1 MQAVQKKKPG
11 TSTASRIGLSIFT
24 ILFVLMIVAP
34 FVWLLLA
41 AFKSGKELYTMPVQ
55 ILPSSFNL
63 QNFQDAFTVQPLMQY
78 IINSIVVAVGGT
90 LIIIIIS
97 CLVSF
102 SLART
107 QIKGKR
113 LVLLMLLSISLLPPV
128 TILNPIY
135 LMMSN
140 LKMMNTTYGLAL
152 VLVAIELPT
161 AAWYM
166 MSFFQTI
173 PDALEESAMID
184 GASVVTIFVRI
195 LMPLVAPGV
204 FTVSIMTFI
213 AVWNNYLFAS
223 VLNPSKK
230 ARTVTVALT
239 MYAGETTT
247 PWNTIAAAAIVA
259 CVPLVIMVLIC
270 QKRIVSGM
278 VDGAVKG

>member
-1 MQAVQKKKPG
+1 MQAVHVKPK
-11 TSTASRIGLSIFT
+11 SMVVKNLGLGVFT
-24 ILFVLMIVAP
+24 VTFVMLIVAP
-34 FVWLLLA
+34 FLWLLLA
-41 AFKSGKELYTMPVQ
+41 AFKTGKELYSMPVQ
-55 ILPSSFNL
+55 ILPSAFNF
-63 QNFQDAFTVQPLMQY
+63 QNFADAFKMQPLGSY
-78 IINSIVVAVGGT
+78 IVNSLIVAILST
-90 LIIIIIS
+90 LLIIIIAS
-97 CLVSF
+97 LVSF
-102 SLART
+102 ALART

-161 AAWYM
+161 AAWYL

-184 GASVVTIFVRI
+184 GANVITIFCRI

-247 PWNTIAAAAIVA
+247 PWNTIAAAAIVS

>member
-1 MQAVQKKKPG
+1 MQAVHSKPK
-11 TSTASRIGLSIFT
+11 STVVKNMGLGVFTVIFVM
-24 ILFVLMIVAP
+24 LIVAP
-34 FVWLLLA
+34 FLWLLLA
-41 AFKSGKELYTMPVQ
+41 AFKTGKELYSMPVQ
-55 ILPSSFNL
+55 ILPSGFNF
-63 QNFQDAFTVQPLMQY
+63 QNFADAFKMQPLASY
-78 IINSIVVAVGGT
+78 IVNSLVVAILSTV
-90 LIIIIIS
+90 LIIIIAS
-97 CLVSF
+97 LVSF
-102 SLART
+102 ALART

-161 AAWYM
+161 AAWYL

-184 GASVVTIFVRI
+184 GANVVTIFCRI

-247 PWNTIAAAAIVA
+247 PWNTIAAAAIVS

>member
-1 MQAVQKKKPG
+1 MQAVRRKPG
-11 TSTASRIGLSIFT
+11 QNTAARIGLTVFT
-24 ILFVLMIVAP
+24 VLFVLLIVAP
-34 FVWLLLA
+34 FLWLLLA
-41 AFKSGKELYTMPVQ
+41 AFKTGKELYSMPVQ

-63 QNFQDAFTVQPLMQY
+63 QNFKDAFTVQPLTRY
-78 IINSIVVAVGGT
+78 ILNSIVVAVVST
-90 LIIIIIS
+90 VLIIIIAS
-97 CLVSF
+97 LVSF
-102 SLART
+102 SVART

-140 LKMMNTTYGLAL
+140 LKMMNTTLGLAL

-161 AAWYM
+161 AAWYL

-173 PDALEESAMID
+173 PNALEESAMID
-184 GASVVTIFVRI
+184 GANVVTIFCRI

>member
-1 MQAVQKKKPG
+1 MQAVHSKPK
-11 TSTASRIGLSIFT
+11 STVVKNIGLGVFT
-24 ILFVLMIVAP
+24 VIFVLMIVAP
-34 FVWLLLA
+34 FLWLLLA
-41 AFKSGKELYTMPVQ
+41 AFKTGKELYSMPVQ
-55 ILPSSFNL
+55 ILPSGFNF
-63 QNFQDAFTVQPLMQY
+63 QNFADAFKMQPLASY
-78 IINSIVVAVGGT
+78 IVNSLIVAALSTV
-90 LIIIIIS
+90 LIIIIAS
-97 CLVSF
+97 LVSF
-102 SLART
+102 ALART

-161 AAWYM
+161 AAWYL

-184 GASVVTIFVRI
+184 GANVVTIFCRI

-247 PWNTIAAAAIVA
+247 PWNTIAAAAIVS

-270 QKRIVSGM
+270 QKRIVSGR

>member
-1 MQAVQKKKPG
+1 MQAVHSKPK
-11 TSTASRIGLSIFT
+11 STVVKNMGLGVFTVIFVM
-24 ILFVLMIVAP
+24 LIVAP
-34 FVWLLLA
+34 FLWLLLA
-41 AFKSGKELYTMPVQ
+41 AFKTGKELYSMPVQ
-55 ILPSSFNL
+55 ILPSGFNF
-63 QNFQDAFTVQPLMQY
+63 QNFADAFKMQPLAGY
-78 IINSIVVAVGGT
+78 IVNSLVVAILSTV
-90 LIIIIIS
+90 LIIIIAS
-97 CLVSF
+97 LVSF
-102 SLART
+102 ALART

-161 AAWYM
+161 AAWYL

-184 GASVVTIFVRI
+184 GANVVTIFCRI

-247 PWNTIAAAAIVA
+247 PWNTIAAAAIVS

>member
-1 MQAVQKKKPG
+1 MQPL
-11 TSTASRIGLSIFT
+11 ASYIVNSL
-24 ILFVLMIVAP
+24 IVA
-34 FVWLLLA
+34 
-41 AFKSGKELYTMPVQ
+41 
-55 ILPSSFNL
+55 ILS
-63 QNFQDAFTVQPLMQY
+63 TV
-78 IINSIVVAVGGT
+78 
-90 LIIIIIS
+90 LIIIIAS
-97 CLVSF
+97 LVSF
-102 SLART
+102 ALART

-161 AAWYM
+161 AAWYL

-184 GASVVTIFVRI
+184 GANVVTIFCRI

-247 PWNTIAAAAIVA
+247 PWNTIAAAAIVS